1 MNWIRVALVGA
12 VLVLSGCASKGDTS
26 GWGYPPMAVPLQ
38 PSIQQEIQLSRLD
51 QLLQRPDVDDV
62 TRAKMYY
69 ERGLIKDSL
78 GLRDLARVDFTQS
91 LTLKPDQSDVFNI
104 LGVYYTQNTDFDG
117 AYEALDSALELDP
130 NNQFAE
136 RNLAIA
142 LYYGERYDQ
151 AYEIAQKH
159 YNDAPRDPYRAIWLY
174 WIGLEVDAKVAT
186 ETFQKQYQ
194 QRTDE
199 DFGWDLAGLILKET
213 SEDEFLKKILTT
225 TRNNVALA
233 EKLTEGY
240 FYLAK
245 RYQYEGDYPNAIALY
260 KLSMSN
266 NVYEYVE
273 HRYSFVELGNIYKA
287 LRDLQEQKIKEQQ
300 AQEAKEAPVAPQE
313 KSTEKEMLKEEATA
327 E

>member
-12 VLVLSGCASKGDTS
+12 VLVLSGCASNSS

-51 QLLQRPDVDDV
+51 QLLLRPDVDDI
-62 TRAKMYY
+62 TRAKMFY
-69 ERGLIKDSL
+69 ERGLINDSL

-91 LTLKPDQSDVFNI
+91 LNLKPDQSDVFNI

-130 NNQFAE
+130 SNQFAE

-151 AYEIAQKH
+151 AYEIATKH

-194 QRTDE
+194 QRADE

-213 SEDEFLKKILTT
+213 SEDEFYKKLLTT

-245 RYQYEGDYPNAIALY
+245 RYQHEGDYSNAIALY
-260 KLSMSN
+260 KLAMAG

-273 HRYSFVELGNIYKA
+273 HRYSFVELGKIYQS
-287 LRDLQEQKIKEQQ
+287 LRELQEQKIKEQQ
-300 AQEAKEAPVAPQE
+300 ALESKEDPVAE
-313 KSTEKEMLKEEATA
+313 STEKEVLKEEALA

>member
-12 VLVLSGCASKGDTS
+12 VMVLSGCASTNNTS
-26 GWGYPPMAVPLQ
+26 GWVYPPMAVPLQ

-51 QLLQRPDVDDV
+51 QLLLRPDVDDI
-62 TRAKMYY
+62 TRAKMFY
-69 ERGLIKDSL
+69 ERGLINDSL

-91 LTLKPDQSDVFNI
+91 LNLKPDQSDVFNI

-117 AYEALDSALELDP
+117 AYEALGSALELDN

-159 YNDAPRDPYRAIWLY
+159 YNDAPTDPYRAIWLY
-174 WIGLEVDAKVAT
+174 WIGLEVDPIKAT
-186 ETFQKQYQ
+186 EEFKVQYQ
-194 QRTDE
+194 QRTDD
-199 DFGWDLAGLILKET
+199 DFGWDLAGVILKET
-213 SEDEFLKKILTT
+213 TEDEFFKKILTT

-245 RYQYEGDYPNAIALY
+245 SYQNEGDYPNAIALY
-260 KLSMSN
+260 KLAMAG
-266 NVYEYVE
+266 NVYEFVE
-273 HRYSFVELGNIYKA
+273 HRYSFVELGKIYRS
-287 LRDLQEQKIKEQQ
+287 LRELQEQKIKEQQ
-300 AQEAKEAPVAPQE
+300 ALEAKQAPVSE
-313 KSTEKEMLKEEATA
+313 STEKESLKEEALA

>member
-12 VLVLSGCASKGDTS
+12 VLVISGCASNSS
-26 GWGYPPMAVPLQ
+26 GWGTPPMAVPLQ

-51 QLLQRPDVDDV
+51 QLLLRPDVDNI
-62 TRAKMYY
+62 TRAKMFY
-69 ERGLIKDSL
+69 ERGLINDSL

-91 LTLKPDQSDVFNI
+91 LNLKPDQSDVFNI

-130 NNQFAE
+130 TNQFAE

-151 AYEIAQKH
+151 AYEIAKKH
-159 YNDAPRDPYRAIWLY
+159 YNDAPTDPYRAIWLY
-174 WIGLEVDAKVAT
+174 WIGLEIDPIAAT
-186 ETFQKQYQ
+186 EEFKVQYQ
-194 QRTDE
+194 QRTDG
-199 DFGWDLAGLILKET
+199 DFGWELAGVILKET
-213 SEDEFLKKILTT
+213 SEDEFLKTILST

-245 RYQYEGDYPNAIALY
+245 RYQHEGDYPNAIALY
-260 KLSMSN
+260 KLAMAG
-266 NVYEYVE
+266 NVYEFVE
-273 HRYSFVELGNIYKA
+273 HRYSFVELGKIYQS
-287 LRDLQEQKIKEQQ
+287 LRAIQEEKLKQQQ
-300 AQEAKEAPVAPQE
+300 ALEAKSAPEQP
-313 KSTEKEMLKEEATA
+313 EKEVLKDEAT

>member
-12 VLVLSGCASKGDTS
+12 VLVLSGCASNSS

-51 QLLQRPDVDDV
+51 QLLLRPDVDDI
-62 TRAKMYY
+62 TRSKMFY
-69 ERGLIKDSL
+69 ERGLINDSL

-91 LTLKPDQSDVFNI
+91 LNLKPDQSDVFNI

-130 NNQFAE
+130 SNQFAE

-151 AYEIAQKH
+151 AYEIATKH

-186 ETFQKQYQ
+186 ETFQKQYR
-194 QRTDE
+194 QRADE

-213 SEDEFLKKILTT
+213 LEDEFYKKLLTT

-245 RYQYEGDYPNAIALY
+245 RYQHEGDYSNAIALY
-260 KLSMSN
+260 KLAMAG

-273 HRYSFVELGNIYKA
+273 HRYSFVELGKIYQS
-287 LRDLQEQKIKEQQ
+287 LRELQEQKIKEQQ
-300 AQEAKEAPVAPQE
+300 ALEAKAVPVAE
-313 KSTEKEMLKEEATA
+313 RSEKEALA